1 MNKKIILFGSGA
13 YGLRVLQALEK
24 KNVYAF
30 CDNPV
35 KQRGVDMKY
44 HILQLTI

>member
-30 CDNPV
+30 CDNAC
-35 KQRGVDMKY
+35 KTEGSRY
-44 HILQLTI
+44 